1 MNSGLAAQG
10 RALRQNIQEIIM
22 TNHQRQDSLTQNRI
36 EARRL
41 LRQLQSPDPEEAAIA
56 ADRFRQLRSLSSVP
70 GSQVSYLVERVRLK
84 HALAVIAQE
93 RGYESWKALK
103 TAHERADNVQPETVA
118 RELQPNEVV
127 ELVVLSVR
135 ERAGRCRLQGGDAI
149 VTLRASHLWDVVPG
163 EIAIVRPRK
172 QWRYNGHSYL
182 SGEIESARLD
192 GNALGLVPLQLHDEG
207 IWDPED
213 HYWGEEGEPIEEW
226 AEPIIAKG
234 PRPEFKIENVIRG
247 ADPDDPFSDPIIEA
261 ADLKEVGNYK
271 EAHRILM
278 DLCEADLRC
287 IDAHAHLGNL
297 VFDLLPK
304 DAIRHYAVG
313 LQIGE
318 LSLGDGFDG
327 LLPWGYIDNRPYLRC
342 MHNYGLCLWRMG
354 RFDEAERVFR
364 RMLWLNPSDN
374 QGARFLLNEVRAG
387 FGWADCYGK
396 KTS

>member
-1 MNSGLAAQG
+1 VIRFTESGFWEAKSAVTRTHSSKPDLPEHLADAI
-10 RALRQNIQEIIM
+10 RQAWPDGVIDM
-22 TNHQRQDSLTQNRI
+22 PVDMDDAPFWDVYSKLKSSLSRI
-36 EARRL
+36 
-41 LRQLQSPDPEEAAIA
+41 SGTAAIYEREPRGGPQWGQA
-56 ADRFRQLRSLSSVP
+56 PDRVEDLPVWDEESRS
-70 GSQVSYLVERVRLK
+70 Y
-84 HALAVIAQE
+84 
-93 RGYESWKALK
+93 
-103 TAHERADNVQPETVA
+103 
-118 RELQPNEVV
+118 
-127 ELVVLSVR
+127 
-135 ERAGRCRLQGGDAI
+135 
-149 VTLRASHLWDVVPG
+149 HLF
-163 EIAIVRPRK
+163 
-172 QWRYNGHSYL
+172 
-182 SGEIESARLD
+182 
-192 GNALGLVPLQLHDEG
+192 
-207 IWDPED
+207 
-213 HYWGEEGEPIEEW
+213 
-226 AEPIIAKG
+226 
-234 PRPEFKIENVIRG
+234 FK
-247 ADPDDPFSDPIIEA
+247 
-261 ADLKEVGNYK
+261 KVGNYK

-327 LLPWGYIDNRPYLRC
+327 LLPWGYINNRPYLLC

-396 KTS
+396 KNS